1 MNVIYKATNKING
14 KSYIGF
20 DSNWPRRKRQHENSA
35 KRKDGYY
42 FHKALN
48 KYGMDNFEWTILK
61 ENATLEDERLL
72 IVSHETYLKGYNLTM
87 GGEGIL
93 GMKHSDDTKKKL
105 SEKAKLRKITPE
117 RLETLRRNAQI
128 MKERGHT
135 EETKKRISESHKGKV
150 FTDEHLSN
158 LTEANQKRDKS
169 FMYTEEYKEKMS
181 NSLKGKKRTPEQR
194 ARIAA
199 GRLGKKFPRI
209 EK

>member
-48 KYGMDNFEWTILK
+48 KYGIDNFEWVILK

-72 IVSHETYLKGYNLTM
+72 IVSHETHMKGYNLTL

-93 GMKHSDDTKKKL
+93 GHKHSDNTKKKL
-105 SEKAKLRKITPE
+105 SDKAKIRKMTPE
-117 RLETLRRNAQI
+117 RLEVLRRGAET

-150 FTDEHLSN
+150 FTDEHKKNIGIS
-158 LTEANQKRDKS
+158 AAKRKD
-169 FMYTEEYKEKMS
+169 MYSSPEYKEKMS
-181 NSLKGKKRTPEQR
+181 NALKGKKRTPEQK

-209 EK
+209 KK